1 MNVKSRRFK
10 AVDILL
16 LTGAILPLLAVMAL
30 KILTAPVT
38 EGITITG
45 AMVYFTIPMPLQ
57 DLPITEA
64 QINSWAVML
73 TILFL
78 CLYLTH
84 GIAVV
89 PGTKRQFAAEWL
101 VDKCNGMVKEN
112 MGDYFKSFPPF
123 IAAIMGLSAL
133 SSLSSLLGLFP
144 PTSDINVVAG
154 WAILVFAL
162 ITYYKCKAGLW
173 HYFKSY
179 AEPIPFLLPMNIISE
194 VATPVS
200 MSFRHYGNI
209 LSGSIISVLIAA
221 ALGGLSELVLGW
233 LPGVLG
239 DVLGNSQIL
248 RVGIPAVLSLYFDIF
263 SSGLQAFIFATLTMM
278 YISGGF
284 PQSEF
289 EARKAKREAKARA
302 KDEAKKAKTA
312 QAE

>member
-16 LTGAILPLLAVMAL
+16 LAGAILPLVAVMVL
-30 KILTAPVT
+30 KILTNPPS

-45 AMVYFTIPMPLQ
+45 ALVYFTIPMPWQ
-57 DLPITEA
+57 NLPITEA

-84 GIAVV
+84 GIAII
-89 PGTKRQFAAEWL
+89 PGTKRQLAAEWI
-101 VDKCNGMVKEN
+101 VEKCKGMVETN
-112 MGDYFKSFPPF
+112 MGPYFRGFAPF

-144 PTSDINVVAG
+144 PTSDMNVVAG
-154 WAILVFAL
+154 WAILVFGL

-173 HYFKSY
+173 LYFKSY

-194 VATPVS
+194 AATPVS
-200 MSFRHYGNI
+200 MAFRHYGNI

-221 ALGGLSELVLGW
+221 ALGGLSNLVLGW
-233 LPGVLG
+233 LPGILG
-239 DVLGNSQIL
+239 EFPFL
-248 RVGIPAVLSLYFDIF
+248 RIGIPGVLSLYFDIF
-263 SSGLQAFIFATLTMM
+263 SGGLQAFIFATLTMM
-278 YISGGF
+278 YVSGGF
-284 PQSEF
+284 PQSEY
-289 EARKAKREAKARA
+289 EARKAKRDAKR
-302 KDEAKKAKTA
+302 KAKKAKKLENS
-312 QAE
+312 QS

>member
-1 MNVKSRRFK
+1 MNVNSRRFK

-16 LTGAILPLLAVMAL
+16 ILGMILPLLAVIVL
-30 KILTAPVT
+30 KILTAPPT
-38 EGITITG
+38 DGIEITG
-45 AMVYFTIPMPLQ
+45 ALVYFTIPMPLQ

-64 QINSWAVML
+64 QVNSVAVIL
-73 TILFL
+73 TILFA

-84 GIAVV
+84 GIALR
-89 PGTKRQFAAEWL
+89 PGTKRQLAAEWIVEKCQNM
-101 VDKCNGMVKEN
+101 VDTN
-112 MGDYFKSFPPF
+112 MGAYFKGFAPF
-123 IAAIMGLSAL
+123 IAGIMALSAL

-144 PTSDINVVAG
+144 PTSDMNIVAG

-162 ITYYKCKAGLW
+162 ITYYKCKAGPL
-173 HYFKSY
+173 HYLKSY

-200 MSFRHYGNI
+200 MAFRHYGNI

-221 ALGGLSELVLGW
+221 ALGGLSNLALGW

-239 DVLGNSQIL
+239 DLLGNSQIL

-263 SSGLQAFIFATLTMM
+263 SGGLQAFIFATLTMM
-278 YISGGF
+278 YVSGGF

-289 EARKAKREAKARA
+289 EERRAKREAKKKARA
-302 KDEAKKAKTA
+302 EAKAAKTA
-312 QAE
+312 

>member
-1 MNVKSRRFK
+1 MNTNSRRFK

-16 LTGAILPLLAVMAL
+16 LCGAILPLLAVMTL
-30 KILTAPVT
+30 KILTTPPS

-45 AMVYFTIPMPLQ
+45 ALVFFTIPLPIQ
-57 DLPITEA
+57 PLPITEA
-64 QINSWAVML
+64 QINSWAVMC

-84 GIAVV
+84 GIAVR
-89 PGTKRQFAAEWL
+89 PNTKRQLAAEWI
-101 VDKCNGMVKEN
+101 VEKCQNMVHTN
-112 MGDYFKSFPPF
+112 MGEYFKGFAPF

-154 WAILVFAL
+154 WALLVFAL
-162 ITYYKCKAGLW
+162 ITYYKFKAGPL
-173 HYFKSY
+173 HYLKSY

-194 VATPVS
+194 AATPVS
-200 MSFRHYGNI
+200 MAFRHYGNI

-221 ALGGLSELVLGW
+221 ALGGLSNLVLGW

-239 DVLGNSQIL
+239 EFPLL
-248 RVGIPAVLSLYFDIF
+248 RIGLPAVLSLYFDIF
-263 SSGLQAFIFATLTMM
+263 SGGLQAFIFATLTMM
-278 YISGGF
+278 YVSGGF

-289 EARKAKREAKARA
+289 EERKARREAKKRA
-302 KDEAKKAKTA
+302 KQQAKETA
-312 QAE
+312 TSV